1 MGTYI
6 TLEADAFLDKEPA
19 AFSRGAAALARAM
32 GQVLQ
37 LGEEDAVLVVGLGNR
52 AVTPD
57 AIGPLVIR
65 HTMVTRHLKAQMPED
80 FQSFRPVVAV
90 GVPTVV
96 DAGTLAADL
105 TGTKPAGESQEAD
118 MIVTP
123 RGIDSYVQ
131 DLGKLIGYSINL
143 ALHPGLTLEDVA
155 MFLE

>member
-1 MGTYI
+1 M
-6 TLEADAFLDKEPA
+6 
-19 AFSRGAAALARAM
+19 
-32 GQVLQ
+32 
-37 LGEEDAVLVVGLGNR
+37 
-52 AVTPD
+52 
-57 AIGPLVIR
+57 
-65 HTMVTRHLKAQMPED
+65 
-80 FQSFRPVVAV
+80 
-90 GVPTVV
+90 V